1 MPIEDDLQVLDAKIK
16 QLKLDYDQYF
26 LGSRPREPAQLRAEV
41 AKLVTLYS
49 NTAIQ
54 NTAARFKFQT
64 LCSRFFVFRRQWD
77 EALRQIEAGTYSRH
91 LFKAKLHERE
101 RGVDGGA
108 PASAAPGRGRASGA
122 PDLFEA
128 YLAACREC
136 GQEGAGMTR
145 EKLDALLARQ
155 REQLQ
160 ARFDCEDVRFRIVV
174 ENGRPKVKATPV
186 GARSR
191 A

>member
-1 MPIEDDLQVLDAKIK
+1 VSIDEDLQVLDAKIK

-41 AKLVTLYS
+41 SKLVTLYS

-77 EALRQIEAGTYSRH
+77 EALRQIEAGTYTRH
-91 LFKAKLHERE
+91 LFKAKLHEVE
-101 RGVDGGA
+101 RGVQRGGLA
-108 PASAAPGRGRASGA
+108 GRAGGRPGDSGG

-136 GQEGAGMTR
+136 GQEGSGMTR
-145 EKLDALLARQ
+145 DKLDALLARQ

-160 ARFDCEDVRFRIVV
+160 ARFACEDVRFRVVV
-174 ENGRPKVKATPV
+174 ENGKPRLKATPV
-186 GARSR
+186 GARKG

>member
-1 MPIEDDLQVLDAKIK
+1 MPIDEDLQVLDAKIK

-41 AKLVTLYS
+41 SKLVTLYS

-91 LFKAKLHERE
+91 LFKAKLHEDR
-101 RGVDGGA
+101 RGGRRAEA
-108 PASAAPGRGRASGA
+108 PAGAATRGPAAGA

-128 YLAACREC
+128 YLTACREC
-136 GQEGAGMTR
+136 GQESSGMTR

-160 ARFDCEDVRFRIVV
+160 SRFDCEDVRFRVVV
-174 ENGRPKVKATPV
+174 ENGRPKLKATPV
-186 GARSR
+186 GSR
-191 A
+191 KGA

>member
-16 QLKLDYDQYF
+16 QLKLDYEQYF
-26 LGSRPREPAQLRAEV
+26 LGSRPREPAQLRSEV
-41 AKLVTLYS
+41 TKLVTLYS

-54 NTAARFKFQT
+54 NTAARFKFQS
-64 LCSRFFVFRRQWD
+64 LCNRFFVFRRQWD
-77 EALRQIEAGTYSRH
+77 EVLRQIEAGTYSRH
-91 LFKAKLHERE
+91 LFKARLHERQ
-101 RGVDGGA
+101 RGVGEEDA
-108 PASAAPGRGRASGA
+108 SPRPAASRPAGGA
-122 PDLFEA
+122 PDLFES

-145 EKLDALLARQ
+145 EKLDTLLQRQ

-160 ARFDCEDVRFRIVV
+160 ARFDCEDVRFRVVV
-174 ENGRPKVKATPV
+174 EDGRPKVKATPV
-186 GARSR
+186 GQRSR